1 MPWRGRWRLI
11 RQIGNGAAATSVAGA
26 ILVLCATG
34 YGGVPALGRVLDPGK
49 GAWSSAVGGQLP
61 RSQALRMPGLGGT
74 TLVSFDARGI
84 ATIEAGR
91 LSDAMLALGYLHASF
106 RLTQMDLQRRL
117 AEGELSQLVGASA
130 LASDRFE
137 LQLGLLRTARLE
149 WAAMPRTGTAAIMLA
164 AYARGV
170 NDYLVQLRGSGQ
182 WPAVFSVAGVYP
194 ARWTPVDSLAVQGYL
209 AQQLDYT
216 TTPLDYAVLA
226 SSLGIARTMR
236 WFPVSPSGA
245 QHPYDPGP
253 YQALGIVPLAAGPPA
268 VAGPTKTITG
278 ARHAHASG
286 TGVGAASTAGQPRA
300 AVAQATASTASQPSA
315 AVARAAAS
323 VLAATRDL
331 PYGQAGSHLAA
342 GSAWAVNGAKVAAGG
357 TMLAGSAALPE
368 PIASAWFQVT
378 VSVPRYDVTGVSLP
392 GLPGVVI
399 GHNKHIAWTLA
410 SAQNQSTLFY
420 IEKTS
425 RSRPGDYFWRNH
437 WQRMRKV
444 HYAIPVRGGQ
454 TQHLTVELTTHGPVL
469 TRASPAGETISVD
482 WMGSGGSPDVA
493 VLAGVGA
500 AANFNEFRAAIAGWH
515 SPALTFGYA
524 DDRGNIGALTAGYFP
539 VVRGGTPWLPLAGA
553 GAADVAGV
561 VPFAALP
568 HSYDPPGHVIALA
581 GQRPVAAAYPYYVGT
596 SANLLD
602 PGDRAGQDFAV
613 LDRKSAMGPADLVA
627 LQTSPASDL
636 AARVLPR
643 LLAALRQAHLTP
655 VQRQATSV
663 LQGWNHVMAATSA
676 AAAIWWTFWSD
687 YLSATF
693 GPWWRSAAVPV
704 QADPAGLRVSPGQ
717 AGLASA
723 LEHWTLADASNAV
736 FTPPAARVRTAA
748 GTMRAAF
755 AAAVAKLRALLGGR
769 PSSWAL
775 DRLSAGPVTSPA
787 QVPVLR
793 YGHGTGESSPLWMA
807 ASQAA
812 SRSGDA
818 PPYQADQSWRMI
830 IGLGVGQGGIDAEGV
845 YSGGQSENPASPW
858 YGNLTASW
866 RSGRYLQQPSAG
878 TAAVGR
884 IRWEL
889 LP

>member
-11 RQIGNGAAATSVAGA
+11 RQIGNGAAATCVAGA

-49 GAWSSAVGGQLP
+49 GAWSSAAAGQLP
-61 RSQALRMPGLGGT
+61 RSQVLRMPGLGGT
-74 TLVSFDARGI
+74 TLVSLDAHGI
-84 ATIEAGR
+84 PTVEARR

-117 AEGELSQLVGASA
+117 AEGGLSQLVGSGAV
-130 LASDRFE
+130 ASDRFE
-137 LQLGLLRTARLE
+137 LQLGLLRTARRE
-149 WAAMPRTGTAAIMLA
+149 WAAMPRTGAAAMMLA

-170 NDYLVQLRGSGQ
+170 NDYLAQLRASGQ
-182 WPAVFSVAGVYP
+182 WPAVFSVGGVYP

-226 SSLGIARTMR
+226 NSLGIARTMR

-245 QHPYDPGP
+245 QQPYDPGP
-253 YQALGIVPLAAGPPA
+253 YRTLGVVPLAAGPS
-268 VAGPTKTITG
+268 VDAGSTKTITG
-278 ARHAHASG
+278 SRHVSARGAS
-286 TGVGAASTAGQPRA
+286 VAA
-300 AVAQATASTASQPSA
+300 ASTASQPPA
-315 AVARAAAS
+315 AVGRAAAA
-323 VLAATRDL
+323 VLALTRVL
-331 PYGQAGSHLAA
+331 PHGQAGTHWAA
-342 GSAWAVNGAKVAAGG
+342 GSAWAVNGGKVAGGG
-357 TMLAGSAALPE
+357 TMLAGAAALPE
-368 PIASAWFQVT
+368 PVAPAWFQVAVT
-378 VSVPRYDVTGVSLP
+378 APGYDVTGVSLP
-392 GLPGVVI
+392 GLPGVLI
-399 GHNKHIAWTLA
+399 GHNKHIAWTVA
-410 SAQNQSTLFY
+410 STQSQSTLFY
-420 IEKTS
+420 VEKTS
-425 RSRPGDYFWRNH
+425 RSRPGDYFWQNR
-437 WQRMRKV
+437 WQPMRKV
-444 HYAIPVRGGQ
+444 HYAIRVRSGR
-454 TQHLTVELTTHGPVL
+454 TRYLTVELTVHGPVL
-469 TRASPAGETISVD
+469 TRASTASATISVD
-482 WMGSGGSPDVA
+482 WMGSKGSPDVA
-493 VLAGVGA
+493 VLAGIGA
-500 AANFNEFRAAIAGWH
+500 AANFSQFRAALAGWH

-524 DDRGNIGALTAGYFP
+524 DDRGNIGAVTAGYFP
-539 VVRGGTPWLPLAGA
+539 VVRSGTPWLPLAGT

-581 GQRPVAAAYPYYVGT
+581 GQRPVTAAYPYYLGT

-602 PGDRAGQDFAV
+602 PGDRAGPDYAV
-613 LDRKSAMGPADLVA
+613 LDRMSAIEPADLVA
-627 LQTSPASDL
+627 LQTSPASEL
-636 AARVLPR
+636 AGRVLPR
-643 LLAALRQAHLTP
+643 LLAALRRAHLTP
-655 VQRQATSV
+655 VQRQAISE
-663 LQGWNHVMAATSA
+663 LRGWNHMMAATSA

-693 GPWWRSAAVPV
+693 GPWWRAAAVPV
-704 QADPAGLRVSPGQ
+704 QADPAGLRVWPGQ
-717 AGLASA
+717 TGLAAA

-736 FTPPAARVRTAA
+736 FTPPGARLRTAA
-748 GTMRAAF
+748 ATMRAAF

-793 YGHGTGESSPLWMA
+793 YGRGTGESSPPWMA

-812 SRSGDA
+812 SQSGAA
-818 PPYQADQSWRMI
+818 PPYPGDQADQSWRMI
-830 IGLGVGQGGIDAEGV
+830 IGLGAGQGGIDAEGI
-845 YSGGQSENPASPW
+845 YSGGQNENPASPW
-858 YGNLTASW
+858 YGNLTARW
-866 RSGRYLQQPSAG
+866 RSGRYLRQPSAG

>member
-1 MPWRGRWRLI
+1 MVPGRWRLI
-11 RQIGNGAAATSVAGA
+11 RQISNGAAATCAAAA
-26 ILVLCATG
+26 ILVLCAAG
-34 YGGVPALGRVLDPGK
+34 YAGVPAIGHVLDPGH
-49 GAWSSAVGGQLP
+49 GAWASAAGGQLP
-61 RSQALRMPGLGGT
+61 RTQVLTLAGLGRT
-74 TLVSFDARGI
+74 TVVSLDAHGL
-84 ATIEAGR
+84 AAIEAGR

-117 AEGELSQLVGASA
+117 AEGGLSELVGAGA

-137 LQLGLLRTARLE
+137 LQLGLLRTARRE
-149 WAAMPRTGTAAIMLA
+149 WAAVPRTSTAAMMLV

-170 NDYLVQLRGSGQ
+170 NDYLAQLRGSGQ

-226 SSLGIARTMR
+226 SSLGIGRTMR

-253 YQALGIVPLAAGPPA
+253 YRTLGIMPLSTGPPA

-286 TGVGAASTAGQPRA
+286 TGVAAASTAGQPRA
-300 AVAQATASTASQPSA
+300 AVARATATMASQPSA

-331 PYGQAGSHLAA
+331 PYGQAGSHWAA
-342 GSAWAVNGAKVAAGG
+342 GSAWAMNGAKVAGGG

-368 PIASAWFQVT
+368 PIASAWFQVA
-378 VSVPRYDVTGVSLP
+378 VSAPRYDVTGVSLP
-392 GLPGVVI
+392 GLPGVII

-437 WQRMRKV
+437 WQAMRKV
-444 HYAIPVRGGQ
+444 HYAIPVRGGE
-454 TQHLTVELTTHGPVL
+454 TQHLTVELTNHGPVL
-469 TRASPAGETISVD
+469 TRASPASETISVD

-500 AANFNEFRAAIAGWH
+500 AANFTQFRAALAGWH

-524 DDRGNIGALTAGYFP
+524 DDRGNIGALTAGHFP
-539 VVRGGTPWLPLAGA
+539 VVRSGTPWLPLAGS
-553 GAADVAGV
+553 GADDVAGM
-561 VPFAALP
+561 VPYAALP

-581 GQRPVAAAYPYYVGT
+581 GQRPVTAAYPYYLGT
-596 SANLLD
+596 SANVLD
-602 PGDRAGQDFAV
+602 PGDRAGADYAV
-613 LDRKSAMGPADLVA
+613 LARRSGIWPVDLVA
-627 LQTSPASDL
+627 LQRRPASDL
-636 AARVLPR
+636 AGRLLPR
-643 LLAALRQAHLTP
+643 LLAALRQASLTP

-663 LQGWNHVMAATSA
+663 LRGWNHVMETTSA

-693 GPWWRSAAVPV
+693 GPWWRAAAVPV
-704 QADPAGLRVSPGQ
+704 RADPAGLRVSPGQ
-717 AGLASA
+717 VGLASA
-723 LEHWTLADASNAV
+723 LEHWTLADPSNFV
-736 FTPPAARVRTAA
+736 FTPPGARVRTAA
-748 GTMRAAF
+748 ATMRAAF
-755 AAAVAKLRALLGGR
+755 AAAVTELSAHLGGQ

-775 DRLSAGPVTSPA
+775 DRMSAATVTSPA
-787 QVPVLR
+787 QLPVLGYGR
-793 YGHGTGESSPLWMA
+793 SAGASSPWMAESQSGAVAPYPGGQGDQGWRVIIRLRAGHG
-807 ASQAA
+807 
-812 SRSGDA
+812 
-818 PPYQADQSWRMI
+818 
-830 IGLGVGQGGIDAEGV
+830 GIEAKGI

-858 YGNLTASW
+858 HGNLTARW
-866 RSGRYLQQPSAG
+866 RSGGYLQLTPAG
-878 TAAVGR
+878 TAAAGR